1 MTVGKKIYLCV
12 SRVAG
17 KKEDKQKCDGMN
29 YKGEVERE
37 EEEEKKR

>member
-17 KKEDKQKCDGMN
+17 KKEDKQKYDGMN
-29 YKGEVERE
+29 YKREVERK
-37 EEEEKKR
+37 EEEKKR